1 MTEQEFDR
9 KVEELAGRFERRVE
23 ASADRL
29 EESLTQRWNGSRWF
43 RLAARAGSAAMGMGL
58 LLGAA
63 SLRRKGFLTAARWC
77 AAVGLVGLVC
87 EMAVCEMACSVL
99 WRRSE

>member
-43 RLAARAGSAAMGMGL
+43 RLTARAGSAAMGMGL

-77 AAVGLVGLVC
+77 AVVGLVGLVC
-87 EMAVCEMACSVL
+87 EIACSVL

>member
-29 EESLTQRWNGSRWF
+29 EQGLTQRWNGSRWF
-43 RLAARAGSAAMGMGL
+43 RLAAMAGSAAMGMGL

-77 AAVGLVGLVC
+77 AAIGMVGLVC
-87 EMAVCEMACSVL
+87 EVICSVL
-99 WRRSE
+99 WRKAE

>member
-43 RLAARAGSAAMGMGL
+43 RLTARAGSAAIGMGL

-87 EMAVCEMACSVL
+87 EIACSVL

>member
-29 EESLTQRWNGSRWF
+29 EQGLTQRWNGSRWF
-43 RLAARAGSAAMGMGL
+43 RLTAKAGSAAMGMGL

-87 EMAVCEMACSVL
+87 EIACSVL

>member
-43 RLAARAGSAAMGMGL
+43 RLTARAGSAAMGMVL

-87 EMAVCEMACSVL
+87 EIACSVL

>member
-29 EESLTQRWNGSRWF
+29 EQGLTQRWNGSRLF
-43 RLAARAGSAAMGMGL
+43 RLTARAGSAAMGMGL

-63 SLRRKGFLTAARWC
+63 SLRRKGFLTAARWLGLWGWC
-77 AAVGLVGLVC
+77 A
-87 EMAVCEMACSVL
+87 
-99 WRRSE
+99 R

>member
-43 RLAARAGSAAMGMGL
+43 RLTARAGSAAMGMGL
-58 LLGAA
+58 LLGAV

-87 EMAVCEMACSVL
+87 EIACSVL

>member
-29 EESLTQRWNGSRWF
+29 EESLTQRWNGSRLF
-43 RLAARAGSAAMGMGL
+43 RLTARAG
-58 LLGAA
+58 
-63 SLRRKGFLTAARWC
+63 
-77 AAVGLVGLVC
+77 
-87 EMAVCEMACSVL
+87 
-99 WRRSE
+99 

>member
-9 KVEELAGRFERRVE
+9 KVEELAERFERCVE

-29 EESLTQRWNGSRWF
+29 EQGLTQRWNGSRWF
-43 RLAARAGSAAMGMGL
+43 RLTARAGSAAMGMGL

-87 EMAVCEMACSVL
+87 EIACGIL

>member
-9 KVEELAGRFERRVE
+9 KVEELAGRFERCVE

-87 EMAVCEMACSVL
+87 EIACSIL

>member
-43 RLAARAGSAAMGMGL
+43 RLTARAGSAAMGMGL

-87 EMAVCEMACSVL
+87 EMACGVL

>member
-87 EMAVCEMACSVL
+87 EMACSVL

>member
-29 EESLTQRWNGSRWF
+29 EQGLTQRWNGSRWF
-43 RLAARAGSAAMGMGL
+43 RLTARAGSAAMGMGL

-63 SLRRKGFLTAARWC
+63 SLRRKVFLTAARWC

-87 EMAVCEMACSVL
+87 EIACSVL

>member
-9 KVEELAGRFERRVE
+9 KVEELVGRFERRVE

-29 EESLTQRWNGSRWF
+29 EQGLTQRWNGSRWF
-43 RLAARAGSAAMGMGL
+43 RLAAMVGSAAMGMGL

-87 EMAVCEMACSVL
+87 EIACSVL

>member
-29 EESLTQRWNGSRWF
+29 EESLTQRWNGSRLL

-87 EMAVCEMACSVL
+87 EIACSVL

>member
-9 KVEELAGRFERRVE
+9 KVEEMDGRFERCVE
-23 ASADRL
+23 ASTDRL
-29 EESLTQRWNGSRWF
+29 EQGLTQRWNGSRWF
-43 RLAARAGSAAMGMGL
+43 RLTARAGSAAMGMGL

-87 EMAVCEMACSVL
+87 EIACSVL

>member
-29 EESLTQRWNGSRWF
+29 EQGLTQRWNGSRWF
-43 RLAARAGSAAMGMGL
+43 RLAAMAGSAAMGMGL

-87 EMAVCEMACSVL
+87 EIACSVL

>member
-29 EESLTQRWNGSRWF
+29 EQGLTQRWNGSRWF
-43 RLAARAGSAAMGMGL
+43 RLAAMAGSAAMGMGL

-87 EMAVCEMACSVL
+87 EIACGIL

>member
-29 EESLTQRWNGSRWF
+29 EQGLTQRWNGSRWF
-43 RLAARAGSAAMGMGL
+43 RLAAMAGSAAMGMGL

-63 SLRRKGFLTAARWC
+63 SLRQKGFLTTARWC

-87 EMAVCEMACSVL
+87 EIACSVL

>member
-9 KVEELAGRFERRVE
+9 KVEELAGRFERCAE

-29 EESLTQRWNGSRWF
+29 EQGLMQRWNGSRWF
-43 RLAARAGSAAMGMGL
+43 RLTAMAGSAAMGMGL

-63 SLRRKGFLTAARWC
+63 SLRRKGFLTTARWC
-77 AAVGLVGLVC
+77 AAIGIVGLVC
-87 EMAVCEMACSVL
+87 EIACSVL

>member
-29 EESLTQRWNGSRWF
+29 EQGLTQRWNGSRWF
-43 RLAARAGSAAMGMGL
+43 RLAAMAGSAAMGMGL

-87 EMAVCEMACSVL
+87 EMACSVL

>member
-43 RLAARAGSAAMGMGL
+43 RLTARAGSAAMGMGL

-77 AAVGLVGLVC
+77 AAVGLVGLVS
-87 EMAVCEMACSVL
+87 EIACSVL

>member
-29 EESLTQRWNGSRWF
+29 EQGLTQRWNGSRWF

-87 EMAVCEMACSVL
+87 EIACSVL

>member
-23 ASADRL
+23 SSADRL
-29 EESLTQRWNGSRWF
+29 EESLTQRWNGSRLF
-43 RLAARAGSAAMGMGL
+43 RLTARAGSAAMGMGL

-77 AAVGLVGLVC
+77 AVVGLVGLVC
-87 EMAVCEMACSVL
+87 EMACGIL

>member
-29 EESLTQRWNGSRWF
+29 EQGLTQRWNGSRWF

-63 SLRRKGFLTAARWC
+63 SLRRKGFLTTARWC

-87 EMAVCEMACSVL
+87 EMACSVL

>member
-29 EESLTQRWNGSRWF
+29 EQGLTQRWNGSRWF
-43 RLAARAGSAAMGMGL
+43 RLTARAGSAAMGMGL

-77 AAVGLVGLVC
+77 AAVGLVGLVS
-87 EMAVCEMACSVL
+87 EIACSVL

>member
-43 RLAARAGSAAMGMGL
+43 RLTARAGSAAMGMGL

-63 SLRRKGFLTAARWC
+63 SLRRKGFLTAARCC

-87 EMAVCEMACSVL
+87 EMACGIL

>member
-29 EESLTQRWNGSRWF
+29 EQGLTQRWNGSRWF
-43 RLAARAGSAAMGMGL
+43 RLTARAGSAAMGMGL

-77 AAVGLVGLVC
+77 AVVGLVGLVC
-87 EMAVCEMACSVL
+87 EIACSVL
-99 WRRSE
+99 WRRLE